1 MGGGFDH
8 MENATFNGGHI
19 VQQEQ
24 IEVDPLLGSP
34 LGDEEENDNAER
46 AKYHETR
53 FDNVSRKFWEPIW
66 IRGST
71 LIACA
76 TAFATT
82 ALGILALY
90 IVANRLYGLGSYAP
104 DSGLVYLWKYIP
116 SAGKDLTDLK
126 LPCSS

>member
-1 MGGGFDH
+1 

-53 FDNVSRKFWEPIW
+53 FDNVS
-66 IRGST
+66 
-71 LIACA
+71 
-76 TAFATT
+76 
-82 ALGILALY
+82 
-90 IVANRLYGLGSYAP
+90 
-104 DSGLVYLWKYIP
+104 
-116 SAGKDLTDLK
+116 TD
-126 LPCSS
+126 PRE